1 MLKHTFE
8 VSYIQEKDAVN
19 VCICMIEENAQRS
32 RNWVPLKIALAI
44 DVQQW
49 KLAMKFCDAANATT
63 PFVLVQNKIVPHA
76 WGVNWLF
83 QRLST
88 TSQHRRL
95 TLRSTGPIAACRH
108 LGYKSLAQI
117 PAHRNGP
124 VNSNVRP
131 HRSQTVAHH
140 LRSRQNSR
148 IRIFRQDF
156 LAPNERPA
164 EAYRA
169 AF

>member
-1 MLKHTFE
+1 MTSAQHLLVE
-8 VSYIQEKDAVN
+8 LADAGLRNLVDERPSFWQAELGSAVREPTTQFFCGDVRVGLAN
-19 VCICMIEENAQRS
+19 DTCQRS
-32 RNWVPLKIALAI
+32 FIPAFVGDTDDSGKKI
-44 DVQQW
+44 
-49 KLAMKFCDAANATT
+49 K
-63 PFVLVQNKIVPHA
+63 
-76 WGVNWLF
+76 
-83 QRLST
+83 
-88 TSQHRRL
+88 RRGL
-95 TLRSTGPIAACRH
+95 TIRSTGPIAAGRH

-117 PAHRNGP
+117 PARRNRP
-124 VNSNVRP
+124 VSSNVRP

-140 LRSRQNSR
+140 LRRRQNSR

>member
-83 QRLST
+83 QRM
-88 TSQHRRL
+88 
-95 TLRSTGPIAACRH
+95 
-108 LGYKSLAQI
+108 
-117 PAHRNGP
+117 
-124 VNSNVRP
+124 
-131 HRSQTVAHH
+131 
-140 LRSRQNSR
+140 
-148 IRIFRQDF
+148 
-156 LAPNERPA
+156 
-164 EAYRA
+164 
-169 AF
+169 